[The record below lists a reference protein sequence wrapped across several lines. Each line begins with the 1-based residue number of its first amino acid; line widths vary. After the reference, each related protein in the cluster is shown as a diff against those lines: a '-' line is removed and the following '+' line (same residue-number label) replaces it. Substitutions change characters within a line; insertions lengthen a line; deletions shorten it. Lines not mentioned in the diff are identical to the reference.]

1 MEELRYQVDLLNALN
16 QKLEKEEKMLKLIC
30 ETSTSAFVYVN
41 FEDHYVKTVAN

>member
-30 ETSTSAFVYVN
+30 ETLC
-41 FEDHYVKTVAN
+41 EDSSQLGLSF

>member
-30 ETSTSAFVYVN
+30 
-41 FEDHYVKTVAN
+41 

>member
-30 ETSTSAFVYVN
+30 ETSTSAYVYVK
-41 FEDHYVKTVAN
+41 F